1 MSQDETNSTDATTP
15 ASPAT
20 AASARL
26 QSLPSS
32 TRTTGADAVARSNRI
47 KRLRI
52 VLPIVAVMLIVVF
65 AMTTRRENPAE
76 ALLQDFE
83 DIATASG
90 ELQMAN
96 PRFAGVDDDGTPFE
110 ITADSATQDP
120 TIRDVIE
127 LNNPRAIQGEAESQT
142 FVSAQKGVF
151 RSDDNILDLTDAVTL
166 ERDFGAG
173 SYQFTTAA
181 ARVSI
186 KDEIVT
192 SDTSIGGLGPDGTAI
207 KADSMRA
214 YNDDGRVIL
223 KGNVSMR
230 IYPKG
235 ATPDATTTVAEE
247 TIKSSD

>member
-1 MSQDETNSTDATTP
+1 
-15 ASPAT
+15 
-20 AASARL
+20 
-26 QSLPSS
+26 
-32 TRTTGADAVARSNRI
+32 
-47 KRLRI
+47 
-52 VLPIVAVMLIVVF
+52 
-65 AMTTRRENPAE
+65 
-76 ALLQDFE
+76 
-83 DIATASG
+83 
-90 ELQMAN
+90 MAN